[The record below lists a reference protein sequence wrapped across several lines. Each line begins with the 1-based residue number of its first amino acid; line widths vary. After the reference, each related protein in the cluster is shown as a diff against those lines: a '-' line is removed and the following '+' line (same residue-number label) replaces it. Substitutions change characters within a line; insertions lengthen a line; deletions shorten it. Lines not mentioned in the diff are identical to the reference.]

1 MGDLCEVGGW
11 SPLGGLRLIAGEG
24 QESRPWS
31 MLIPSPPGGGAGI
44 GRDKPVMRK
53 LRGRPD
59 HWRSNHTHTVT
70 HSYTHTRVQVQ
81 LFTMDF
87 DEKEMM
93 PTMRDWMPQT
103 PMTWKT

>member
-1 MGDLCEVGGW
+1 MVSPGWPVPDSGGG
-11 SPLGGLRLIAGEG
+11 SGITALVYANPI
-24 QESRPWS
+24 SS
-31 MLIPSPPGGGAGI
+31 GGGAGI